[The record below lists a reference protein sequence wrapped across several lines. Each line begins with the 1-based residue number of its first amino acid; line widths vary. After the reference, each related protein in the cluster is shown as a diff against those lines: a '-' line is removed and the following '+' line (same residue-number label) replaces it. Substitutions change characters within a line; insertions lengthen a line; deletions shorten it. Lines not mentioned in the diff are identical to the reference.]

1 MELESRSQRI
11 WGWPIAMYL
20 FLGGLGSG
28 CYLLGVLFDLFVSEP
43 PTIAKLGIVLGPPVV
58 MIGVLF
64 LMRDL
69 GRPTQAIRAIMRP
82 TTSWISRGT
91 IILTI
96 FLLLGGIHI
105 FLWIWPLDWLAHS
118 IIVRKTLGAM
128 GGLFAFL
135 TILYTGLLLG
145 ALRPIPFWC
154 SPLLPVLFLT
164 SGLSTALMTIELG
177 MAFLG
182 AGRTLI
188 HPSLIVLARFHIPL
202 LILEGVMVAIYLQTG
217 QVLEASRASI
227 HKIIRGDLAA
237 PFWMGFVLL
246 GLVIPFALAIFEQ
259 TTPSESLQTAL
270 WLAVLKAVPGLIGGY
285 LLRFLILAGGV
296 QVPLNVQGITISP
309 MTNM

>member
-20 FLGGLGSG
+20 FLGGLGGG
-28 CYLLGVLFDLFVSEP
+28 CYLLGVLFDLFSSGPAVI
-43 PTIAKLGIVLGPPVV
+43 TKVGIVLGPPVV
-58 MIGVLF
+58 LIGVLF
-64 LMRDL
+64 LAADL
-69 GRPTQAIRAIMRP
+69 GRPAQAIRAIMRP

-182 AGRTLI
+182 AGGTLI

-227 HKIIRGDLAA
+227 HKIIRGELAA
-237 PFWMGFVLL
+237 QFWMGFFLL
-246 GLVIPFALAIFEQ
+246 GLIIPFALAIFEQ
-259 TTPSESLQTAL
+259 TTSFESL
-270 WLAVLKAVPGLIGGY
+270 WLALLKAVPGLIGGY
-285 LLRFLILAGGV
+285 LLRSLILAGGV
-296 QVPLNVQGITISP
+296 QVPLNVQGITVSP
-309 MTNM
+309 ITNT